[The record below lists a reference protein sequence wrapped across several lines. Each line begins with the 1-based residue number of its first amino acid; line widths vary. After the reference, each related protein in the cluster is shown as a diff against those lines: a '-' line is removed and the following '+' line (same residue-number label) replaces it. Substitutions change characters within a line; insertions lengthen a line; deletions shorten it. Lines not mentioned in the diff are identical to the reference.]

1 MKNFKLVWLLAAIS
15 LLPTPLP
22 VFSSEDGAAEMSGL
36 WGSERSLGPEA
47 RGELT
52 IVQEGMSW
60 RAMIAGIEAPVRFT
74 GGALTFVLAGGRG
87 EFRGRINRDA
97 TKISGHWIQPL
108 TAASGNRYATP
119 VELRATQSKVWRG
132 QVVPLDDR
140 VSLYLVIR
148 QQTDGSTGAFIRDP
162 ERNAGRFLRIGSVR
176 REGENVR
183 FLDREGKELLAGR
196 YDKQSGLLS
205 IAFPFYGAT
214 LDFTRRRPDEATGFY
229 PRTPEVSRYVYH
241 QPLAET
247 DGWTTASL
255 KDVGL
260 DPAPLAALVQRI
272 LQTKTE
278 GITTPYIQGLLVARK
293 GKLVLEEYFY
303 GFDKDRP
310 HDMRSASKSLTA
322 ALVGIAIDRGAH
334 FDATTP
340 VYSLFP
346 EYKGFAHD
354 DPRKRQVTVEH
365 LLTMTAGFDCDDFNG
380 SNPGNEDVMQGQNEQ
395 RDWYKY
401 TLDLPM
407 ARQPGERAVYC
418 SGGIN
423 LLGGI
428 ISNTTRTW
436 LPDFFNEHYASPLD
450 IYRYHI
456 NLTPEGHGYMGGGI
470 NMRPRDFMKL
480 GQLFL
485 NGGRWNGR
493 QVLSRQWIERA
504 TRAHSSLNRKNDY
517 GYAWHIAEYRVG
529 QRTYTAFSAE
539 GNGGQLLI
547 AIPELD
553 LLVMMTAGNYSDF
566 PTWSKFRDELVP
578 QFIIPSAAH

>member
-1 MKNFKLVWLLAAIS
+1 MKNMKLVWLLAAIS
-15 LLPTPLP
+15 LLVTPLP
-22 VFSSEDGAAEMSGL
+22 IFSQDAAADLVGL
-36 WGSERSLGPEA
+36 WGSERTFGPEA

-52 IVQEGMSW
+52 IMQEGTSW
-60 RAMIAGIEAPVRFT
+60 RAMIGGIEAPVRFA

-97 TKISGHWIQPL
+97 TKINGHWIQPV
-108 TAASGNRYATP
+108 TITSGNRYATP
-119 VELRATQSKVWRG
+119 VELRLTQSKVWRG
-132 QVVPLDDR
+132 EVVPLEDR

-148 QQTDGSTGAFIRDP
+148 QQTDGSVGAFIRDP
-162 ERNAGRFLRIGSVR
+162 DRNAGRFIRINRVTRNS
-176 REGENVR
+176 EDVR
-183 FLDREGKELLAGR
+183 FIDREGKELLSGR

-205 IAFPFYGAT
+205 IALPFYGAT
-214 LDFTRRRPDEATGFY
+214 LDFTRRKPDEATGFY
-229 PRTPEVSRYVYH
+229 PRTPEVNQYVYH
-241 QPLAET
+241 QPLVET
-247 DGWTTASL
+247 DGWATASL
-255 KDVGL
+255 TDAGL
-260 DPAPLAALVQRI
+260 KQAPLSALVQRI
-272 LQTKTE
+272 LQTKTD
-278 GITTPYIQGLLVARK
+278 GVSTPYIQGLLIARK

-303 GFDKDRP
+303 GFDKDHP

-322 ALVGIAIDRGAH
+322 ALVGIAIDRGAR

-346 EYKGFAHD
+346 QYNGFAHD
-354 DPRKRQVTVEH
+354 DQRKRQVTVEH
-365 LLTMTAGFDCDDFNG
+365 LLTMTAGFDCDDNG
-380 SNPGNEDVMQGQNEQ
+380 SNPGNENVMQGQNEQ

-428 ISNTTRTW
+428 ISNTTRMW

-450 IYRYHI
+450 IRRYYM
-456 NLTPEGHGYMGGGI
+456 NLMPEGQGYMGGGI
-470 NMRPRDFMKL
+470 QMRPRDFMKL

-485 NGGRWNGR
+485 SDGRWNGR
-493 QVLSRQWIERA
+493 QVLSRQWVRRA
-504 TRAHSSLNRKNDY
+504 TESHSSLNRENDY
-517 GYAWHIAEYRVG
+517 GYAWHIIEYRVG
-529 QRTYTAFSAE
+529 GKTYRAFSAE

-553 LLVMMTAGNYSDF
+553 LLVMMAAGNYSDF

-578 QFIIPSAAH
+578 QFIIPSAAR